1 MRRGYLDFTAEFAR
15 QVDIGTMLP
24 RAWKITGSA
33 GVTKGI
39 VRLILENEELP
50 DDPHDQGHVRLTVV
64 VKEDSESKSVQVVM
78 MDDRPGA
85 EPVSLE
91 PRRYF
96 IGADDSGHRY
106 AVPVDRRDDWA
117 NWSERAANP
126 STFDP
131 GAWNAPDYV
140 VRIEGDFTFTDPQPL

>member
-24 RAWKITGSA
+24 RAWRIVGSA

-39 VRLILENEELP
+39 VRLILENDDLP
-50 DDPHDQGHVRLTVV
+50 EGPDARLTAV
-64 VKEDSESKSVQVVM
+64 VKEDANSKTVEVVM

-85 EPVSLE
+85 ESVNLE

-106 AVPVDRRDDWA
+106 AVPVDCRDDWS
-117 NWSERAANP
+117 NWVERHAAQLG
-126 STFDP
+126 FDP
-131 GAWNAPDYV
+131 DSWNVPVYAH
-140 VRIEGDFTFTDPQPL
+140 RIEGDFTFTDPQPL